1 MYVQI
6 TGGRKVKTLLP
17 SKRKRLT
24 VKEANLL
31 LQKLE
36 TFAEDTGKKDTIR
49 LTIMEDKDILFRDDC
64 VVGEGHSRNLLLVVQ
79 HTFTTLHKRTD
90 SVECQELLAS
100 IQQALEAP
108 DILEGPKKRERK
120 TKEKRSRKSS
130 VNAPKR
136 SFSLP
141 TFSVRSIQGIALGV
155 LLLVF
160 LGIGGF
166 WVSSFSKQDVQSK
179 PTYEQLLKEEKYA
192 EAAVTFPDK
201 REDIEQYLVKKQA
214 FQELKT
220 FNAQFPTD
228 EGTFDLAFYQKEWEK
243 VIQTEGSEL
252 NTDRKV
258 MLAYAYIQLDQ
269 LEEAEILNKT
279 LKSNQLATELRKA
292 WTKKAIRAIRKE
304 AFSEAESINKR
315 LKNEEIKELI
325 ETGKTCQEMIALYR
339 EKKDSENEKLWKQRL
354 TQLGEELYYENE

>member
-1 MYVQI
+1 M
-6 TGGRKVKTLLP
+6 KTLLP

-108 DILEGPKKRERK
+108 DILEGPKKREKK
-120 TKEKRSRKSS
+120 TKEKRSRKPS
-130 VNAPKR
+130 VNAPKS

-141 TFSVRSIQGIALGV
+141 TFSVRSTQGIILGV

-279 LKSNQLATELRKA
+279 LKSNQLATELKKA
-292 WTKKAIRAIRKE
+292 WTKKAIRSIRKE

-315 LKNEEIKELI
+315 LKSEEIKELI